1 MNRGPHLLQTVGFL
15 AGPRSAEESSRRYQ
29 EARTQGPLGQ
39 ESHICSQQTVTS
51 KMGSNRPIPIAAN
64 SVHKARS
71 RDAHR
76 PLSGMSPPRAQ
87 SPRVNA
93 RTASPADA
101 SSYKA
106 RTPDQSPPGGGVNAQ
121 EAHSD
126 PRPSMLDP
134 PCPALHARPSMRY
147 GLSTGRKDRGAPRRG
162 AMNREHGSEF
172 GDEALGGGVGGAARF
187 ERSALRSS

>member
-134 PCPALHARPSMRY
+134 PCPALHAIRTQHWAQGSRRPEAWR
-147 GLSTGRKDRGAPRRG
+147 DEQGAWQRVWRRSARWSVERRG
-162 AMNREHGSEF
+162 
-172 GDEALGGGVGGAARF
+172 
-187 ERSALRSS
+187 SSVEP